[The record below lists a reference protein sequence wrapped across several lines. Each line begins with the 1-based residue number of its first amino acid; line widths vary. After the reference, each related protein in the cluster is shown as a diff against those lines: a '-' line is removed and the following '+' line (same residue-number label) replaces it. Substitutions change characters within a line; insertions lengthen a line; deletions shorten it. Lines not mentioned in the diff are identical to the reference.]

1 MSSNSP
7 RPPEEEAAEAG
18 ARAAEAA
25 ETAGAGL
32 ATNRPEPVAEP
43 TNAALPPEHGALLAA
58 GRHEAAAE
66 AALAHGQWAEA
77 TRLFEQLWDF
87 ARACQAARAGGDL
100 PRALRNAVAA
110 RDEATVAALIAEL
123 AVDDEGRRATAALL
137 AQLRR
142 HGDAATLYEAAGALE
157 EAAAA
162 YQRAHRFLDAARV
175 HQLLGADRKAGRLL
189 ELALELATEH
199 ERPALELALGRLLA
213 RRGAFAEAAGAL
225 QRARTAAEPELCRDA
240 TLELIG
246 VLAALGMRD
255 GARDLLL
262 EARRA
267 EPATAATL
275 PADLDGFLRWW
286 RDRPDERPRDKE
298 VDLVGGRFRLD
309 RLLGAGSSGRVFLA
323 TDEVSG
329 RQVALKMFFA
339 AEARGSAAFE
349 RFAREAKVA
358 QALRH
363 PNLVEVYEVSIDSG
377 FLVMELL
384 HGGSLAQR
392 LAAGERLTGPQVRR
406 LALELVE
413 GLLAAHQRGVIHR
426 DVKSANV
433 FFDSRGSA
441 KLGDFGVAHLVE
453 LGHTQTG
460 GLIGTLAYMSPE
472 QITGAPLSV
481 AADLYGLGVTLFEA
495 LTGRLP
501 FLGPDFVAQHLG
513 ETAPAPSE
521 LEPAVAPGWDPI
533 LERLLRKNPAERT
546 ASPGE
551 LRAELEQLDLV
562 GNARTA
568 PRAASSLRM
577 PALEAAGAAAEPAA
591 AESRYR
597 FETALGAT
605 ALSTLWRAV
614 DSVLER
620 SVVIE
625 RFDATDAATRRLEH
639 VRLLARAHTP
649 FLQRAL
655 ALDRLTRTAVFEAP
669 SGAAVA
675 DVRPALGAAELVR
688 VMKRM
693 ARGIAAVHELGGW
706 HGGIEART
714 LVLDDSNVPTFLT
727 SGLGELGA
735 GSPADDVRAAVEVL
749 ALLAGAGPTLPEV
762 VAAIAARAETTPPPL
777 PAAPP
782 ADGEALYALA
792 EALDVVVL
800 SALGAR

>member
-7 RPPEEEAAEAG
+7 RPPEEDAAAAGAEAG
-18 ARAAEAA
+18 APAS
-25 ETAGAGL
+25 AGL
-32 ATNRPEPVAEP
+32 ATNRQAAVAEP
-43 TNAALPPEHGALLAA
+43 TSSAAPDLGALVAE
-58 GRHEAAAE
+58 GQHGAAAE
-66 AALAHGQWAEA
+66 AALTQGRWAEA
-77 TRLFEQLWDF
+77 ARLFEQLWDF

-123 AVDDEGRRATAALL
+123 AVDDDGRRATAALL

-142 HGDAATLYEAAGALE
+142 HGDAAELYEAAGQLE
-157 EAAAA
+157 EAAGA
-162 YQRAHRFLDAARV
+162 YQRAHRDLDAARV
-175 HQLLGADRKAGRLL
+175 YQRLGADRKAGQLL
-189 ELALELATEH
+189 ERALELATEP

-213 RRGAFAEAAGAL
+213 RRGAFAEAASAL
-225 QRARTAAEPELCRDA
+225 QRARAATEPELRRDA

-246 VLAALGMRD
+246 ALAALGMRD

-262 EARRA
+262 EARRGA
-267 EPATAATL
+267 PADAAL

-286 RDRPDERPRDKE
+286 RDRPEVEPRSKE
-298 VDLVGGRFRLD
+298 ADLVGGRFRLD

-363 PNLVEVYEVSIDSG
+363 PNLVEVYEVSIDGG

-413 GLLAAHQRGVIHR
+413 ALQAAHQRGVIHR

-513 ETAPAPSE
+513 EPAPAPSE
-521 LEPAVAPGWDPI
+521 LEPSVAPGWDEI

-551 LRAELEQLDLV
+551 LRAELERLDLV
-562 GNARTA
+562 GNARVA
-568 PRAASSLRM
+568 PRAATSLRM
-577 PALEAAGAAAEPAA
+577 PAVEADGAATEPAS
-591 AESRYR
+591 AEARYR

-625 RFDATDAATRRLEH
+625 RFDGTDAAARRLEH
-639 VRLLARAHTP
+639 VRILARAHTP

-727 SGLGELGA
+727 SGLGELGP
-735 GSPADDVRAAVEVL
+735 GSAADDVRAAVAVL

-762 VAAIAARAETTPPPL
+762 VAAIAARAETAPPPL
-777 PAAPP
+777 PTAPP
-782 ADGEALYALA
+782 ADGEALYAVA

>member
-7 RPPEEEAAEAG
+7 RPPEDGAAAVGGEDVAP
-18 ARAAEAA
+18 A
-25 ETAGAGL
+25 TAGL
-32 ATNRPEPVAEP
+32 ATNGSDEVAEP
-43 TNAALPPEHGALLAA
+43 TSAPPQPKDLGALLAA
-58 GRHEAAAE
+58 GQHGAAA
-66 AALAHGQWAEA
+66 AAAMEQQQWAEA
-77 TRLFEQLWDF
+77 ARLYEQLWDF
-87 ARACQAARAGGDL
+87 ARACKAARAGGDL

-110 RDEATVAALIAEL
+110 RDEATIAELIAEL
-123 AVDDEGRRATAALL
+123 AREEEGRRATAALL

-142 HGDAATLYEAAGALE
+142 HGDAATLFEAAGQLE
-157 EAAAA
+157 EAAQA
-162 YQRAHRFLDAARV
+162 YQRAHRDLDAARV
-175 HQLLGADRKAGRLL
+175 YQQLGADRKAGQLL
-189 ELALELATEH
+189 ERALELATEH

-213 RRGAFAEAAGAL
+213 RRGAFAEAASAL
-225 QRARTAAEPELCRDA
+225 QRARNTPEAALRREA

-246 VLAALGMRD
+246 ALAALGMRD

-262 EARRA
+262 EARRDQPA
-267 EPATAATL
+267 EAAL

-286 RDRPDERPRDKE
+286 RDRPSEAPRSKE
-298 VDLVGGRFRLD
+298 ADLVGGRFRLD
-309 RLLGAGSSGRVFLA
+309 RLLGAGGSGRVFLA

-363 PNLVEVYEVSIDSG
+363 PNLVEVYEVSIDGG

-392 LAAGERLTGPQVRR
+392 LAQGERLTGPQVRR
-406 LALELVE
+406 LALELVD
-413 GLLAAHQRGVIHR
+413 GLQAAHQRGVIHR
-426 DVKSANV
+426 DVKPANV

-441 KLGDFGVAHLVE
+441 KLGDFGVAHLVD

-472 QITGAPLSV
+472 QITGAPLTV
-481 AADLYGLGVTLFEA
+481 TADLYGLGVTLFEA

-513 ETAPAPSE
+513 ETAPAPSQ
-521 LEPAVAPGWDPI
+521 LEPSLAPGWDEI
-533 LERLLRKNPAERT
+533 LERLLCKNPAERT
-546 ASPGE
+546 ATPGE
-551 LRAELEQLDLV
+551 LRAELEQLDLA

-568 PRAASSLRM
+568 PRAATSLRM
-577 PALEAAGAAAEPAA
+577 PVMDSSRAADEPPQEAT
-591 AESRYR
+591 RYR

-620 SVVIE
+620 TVVIE
-625 RFDATDAATRRLEH
+625 RFDATDEATRRLEH

-675 DVRPALGAAELVR
+675 DLRPTLGAAELVR

-706 HGGIEART
+706 HGSIEART
-714 LVLDDSNVPTFLT
+714 LMLDESNVPTFLT
-727 SGLGELGA
+727 SGLGELST
-735 GSPADDVRAAVEVL
+735 GSAADDVRRAVEVL
-749 ALLAGAGPTLPEV
+749 ALLAGSGPTLPEV
-762 VAAIAARAETTPPPL
+762 VAAIAARAETAPPPL
-777 PAAPP
+777 PAEPP